1 MRLHESSLPRQL
13 AQQHTHQQQQQ
24 QNHSAA
30 RPVVNHAVNHVPRR
44 MSSGPDLPPTPP
56 PHSRSSSGSHSA
68 SQANNTSDT
77 DATSRQASQAT
88 LRHPPVTPPDQMSPP
103 TPDVTPPQAQTAIK
117 LPQAIQ
123 ERSASATNTSGSRTE
138 SFTTAREEQM
148 SSDDE
153 GALRNLSRP
162 SLFSTHSAQT
172 VVPVESRTDAQHDV
186 RPAAVEAALRQLN
199 VDPNSY
205 YTPKAREV
213 PAPAYSKLPP
223 ASEIERDRNSERKQ
237 DQLAPQTIT
246 SRRKRQDARVPRSV
260 TEPSSQPMVLEDN
273 VISMAPATRAA
284 RYIHTR
290 DSSFTD
296 PSPVSSSRPSLSDS
310 FSVDAKRSSGTS
322 AQSGNSAVVEV
333 MLWDRAAGPRRQR
346 TLRHVKKQHALRA
359 PSAPVGQAEP
369 AAPAA
374 RQASLPVEYPEERKA
389 RRDTVVASSNRR
401 SLSNGKARREV
412 WSSGAIP
419 VVVVPDRQ
427 SSQRNRSREPSLRST
442 SRSRSRRSASV
453 GSSGMEAR
461 RLRESVPPQTSHTR
475 RSRLPADFNTHDE
488 MTIDFPPAI
497 PPRSSSLS
505 APTSRNVSR
514 STSIAAASPRVDS
527 SATLPAE
534 KDFVAER
541 RLPKAERTPIASPED
556 GPARRFS
563 FAQTDNHED
572 HLDVVSIDNPSGMK
586 YSSRNTPFSIASL
599 ETMGTAPEISEA
611 HTVQYYQHQNSSVV
625 VVNHSNRPSEAS
637 DRTLDRLVAAPAI
650 VATGP
655 NGSQPVTPTD
665 QQMPLIADDSPL
677 RNPRAPPTPP
687 RPSSSPPSIHLI
699 PATPSGERA
708 AGRGQDP
715 RAGSY
720 FDTSDGSPLRRMSL
734 LRKAFRRRNSIDY
747 PPTASKPPSRLTRT
761 FSLSRQLGKTFDVGL
776 SARTKAEMEWLPTHT
791 RDELEPADERKLHPF
806 WQPKDAHEPCEFG
819 AQCPHHGG
827 KVNVP
832 RRSLSSRMKNV
843 FAIMPVRY
851 DEAYPTALP
860 SPERRTIRR
869 TDSGNLKVMRRRKS
883 AESLQNQN
891 PADSQASPFTDERAA
906 MRRGPVFPK
915 KGGLQRRFSLGS
927 RLDESS
933 LLPRF
938 VADRL
943 TERRREKR
951 TQELRQ
957 LISAPTE
964 VRDSVGEVIRRE
976 NGQDRRGDFY
986 GRSDIERR

>member
-1 MRLHESSLPRQL
+1 
-13 AQQHTHQQQQQ
+13 
-24 QNHSAA
+24 
-30 RPVVNHAVNHVPRR
+30 
-44 MSSGPDLPPTPP
+44 
-56 PHSRSSSGSHSA
+56 
-68 SQANNTSDT
+68 
-77 DATSRQASQAT
+77 
-88 LRHPPVTPPDQMSPP
+88 
-103 TPDVTPPQAQTAIK
+103 
-117 LPQAIQ
+117 
-123 ERSASATNTSGSRTE
+123 
-138 SFTTAREEQM
+138 M

-153 GALRNLSRP
+153 EALRNMSSPGL
-162 SLFSTHSAQT
+162 LSTHSVQT
-172 VVPVESRTDAQHDV
+172 VVPVEPRTNAPHTV

-199 VDPNSY
+199 VDADSY
-205 YTPKAREV
+205 YTPRARPD
-213 PAPAYSKLPP
+213 PAPAYSRLPP
-223 ASEIERDRNSERKQ
+223 ASEVDRDRKTERKQ
-237 DQLAPQTIT
+237 DQLTQQTIS

-260 TEPSSQPMVLEDN
+260 AEPYPQPMVLEDN
-273 VISMAPATRAA
+273 VISMTPATRAA

-290 DSSFTD
+290 DGSITD

-322 AQSGNSAVVEV
+322 AQSGNSAAIEV

-359 PSAPVGQAEP
+359 PSAPVGQTEP

-374 RQASLPVEYPEERKA
+374 RQTSMPVEYPEERRA

-401 SLSNGKARREV
+401 SLSSGKARREV

-427 SSQRNRSREPSLRST
+427 SSQRNHSREPSLRST

-453 GSSGMEAR
+453 GSSGMDAR
-461 RLRESVPPQTSHTR
+461 RPRESVPPQTAHTR
-475 RSRLPADFNTHDE
+475 RSRRSADLISHDE
-488 MTIDFPPAI
+488 RTIDFPPAI
-497 PPRSSSLS
+497 PTRSSSLS

-514 STSIAAASPRVDS
+514 STSIAAASPRVGS
-527 SATLPAE
+527 NSTLPAE
-534 KDFVAER
+534 KESAAEK
-541 RLPKAERTPIASPED
+541 RLPKEEPTPVASPED

-572 HLDVVSIDNPSGMK
+572 HLDVISMK

-599 ETMGTAPEISEA
+599 ETMGTAPEVSEA
-611 HTVQYYQHQNSSVV
+611 HAVHMYQHQNSSVLM
-625 VVNHSNRPSEAS
+625 VNHSNRPSEAS
-637 DRTLDRLVAAPAI
+637 DRTLDRVVAAPAI

-655 NGSQPVTPTD
+655 NGSEPVTPTD
-665 QQMPLIADDSPL
+665 QQIPLVTDDSPL

-699 PATPSGERA
+699 PATPSGDRSTA
-708 AGRGQDP
+708 RGPDA
-715 RAGSY
+715 RVGSY
-720 FDTSDGSPLRRMSL
+720 FDTSDGSPLRRVSV
-734 LRKAFRRRNSIDY
+734 LRKAFRSRRNSVDY
-747 PPTASKPPSRLTRT
+747 PPTASKAPSRLTRT
-761 FSLSRQLGKTFDVGL
+761 FSLTRQLGKTFDVGL
-776 SARTKAEMEWLPTHT
+776 SSRSKAEMEWLPTHT
-791 RDELEPADERKLHPF
+791 QDELEPADERKLHPF

-827 KVNVP
+827 KVSVP
-832 RRSLSSRMKNV
+832 KRSLSSRMKNV

-851 DEAYPTALP
+851 DKAYPTELP

-883 AESLQNQN
+883 AESLETPTEAQPQ
-891 PADSQASPFTDERAA
+891 PFKDERGT

-915 KGGLQRRFSLGS
+915 KGAGGLQRRFSLGS
-927 RLDESS
+927 RLDEGS

-964 VRDSVGEVIRRE
+964 VRDSMGEVIRRE
-976 NGQDRRGDFY
+976 NGQDRRSEFY
-986 GRSDIERR
+986 GRADI